1 MILKY
6 FFNITFKQNN
16 ELTNL
21 DFLDLW
27 MKSIHYHAAKMPDIT
42 ETNVDQN
49 QSNEQYAS
57 IKLNENCEIKLK
69 KSLLSPPILIVGT
82 NRHKLIGDHVLKSDI
97 IKQKFEKI
105 KDFISNKIYAKHIV
119 EPFFAVDTISDS
131 LRDSNDGSHQKETSN
146 SNDTEVLKKVIEL
159 VALNESYMGEQHPV
173 KWMKFENSLEKL
185 KSKGLFYASL
195 SQV

>member
-1 MILKY
+1 
-6 FFNITFKQNN
+6 
-16 ELTNL
+16 
-21 DFLDLW
+21 

-42 ETNVDQN
+42 ETQVDQN

-57 IKLNENCEIKLK
+57 IKLNENCEINLK

-119 EPFFAVDTISDS
+119 EPFFAVDTTSDS
-131 LRDSNDGSHQKETSN
+131 LRDSNDGSHQKETN
-146 SNDTEVLKKVIEL
+146 SNDIEVLKKVIEL